1 MIEHMFVE
9 DIRTELESIVT
20 RLDGN
25 VLEPADAEHL
35 LSELTAIER
44 IASAGK
50 SIAARRVADSGSWRR
65 SGERSEADWLAK
77 QTGETVGAARSTLDT
92 AKKLERCP
100 KTSKAFRK
108 GKLSKP
114 QAEAIAGAAA
124 ADPDAE
130 DRLLGMAE
138 SSALG
143 KLRDECDRVR
153 AAKRDAEAT
162 HERIHRTRYWRKWTD
177 RDGARMGQY
186 KLTPEA
192 AAAVEAAAAPFVEA
206 AFQAARATGEH
217 EASEAYA
224 ADGLVGMAKA
234 ANGGEAGKGVREGT
248 VLVNLES
255 LQRGSVE
262 GDEVCEIPGVG
273 PVPVSVA
280 RELLGEAFLKL
291 VIRDGVDIRTVVHL
305 GRKPTAEQRTAA
317 FVRDGGRC
325 VRPTC
330 DRRIQEIDHI
340 DPWSETKHTT
350 LDELGGLCRS
360 DHDLKTHRGHTYR
373 HGPNGWEWTTPDGD
387 VEHERPPPG
396 QAP

>member
-1 MIEHMFVE
+1 MFEVMAM
-9 DIRTELESIVT
+9 RVMLEGIVT
-20 RLDGN
+20 ALDGDL
-25 VLEPADAEHL
+25 LEAADAEHL
-35 LSELTAIER
+35 LGELTAIER

-92 AKKLERCP
+92 EKKLRKCP
-100 KTSKAFRK
+100 KTAKAFRK

-114 QAEAIAGAAA
+114 QAEAIAGAVE
-124 ADPDAE
+124 ADPDTE

-162 HERIHRTRYWRKWTD
+162 HQQIHRSRYWRKWTD
-177 RDGARMGQY
+177 REGARCGQY

-206 AFQAARATGEH
+206 AFQKGRAAGEH

-224 ADGLVGMAKA
+224 ADGLVAMARA
-234 ANGGEAGKGVREGT
+234 ANSGEGGKGATEGI
-248 VLVNLES
+248 LLLNLES
-255 LQRGSVE
+255 LQRGHVE

-340 DPWSETKHTT
+340 DPWTETKHTT
-350 LDELGGLCRS
+350 LDELGGLCRP

-387 VEHERPPPG
+387 VEHERPPPDED
-396 QAP
+396 PFP